1 MSSISIYK
9 TCATCGN
16 RKHISEFNRQPHKL
30 GYEPNCKVCQ
40 KAELLNPRNDVDF
53 VKREKELIDTST
65 PLTSSFP
72 EKTDTN
78 KTINKVFHK
87 AESDDIVNVKT
98 EKELIDTSTPLL
110 SPFPEKTDPNKTISK
125 IFQKEDSHN
134 INDDVEHVKTEK
146 ELIDTSTPL
155 TSPFP
160 EKTTNKT
167 TRKIR
172 V

>member
-16 RKHISEFNRQPHKL
+16 RKLTSEFNRQPHKL

-53 VKREKELIDTST
+53 VKTEKELIDTST
-65 PLTSSFP
+65 QLISPFP

-87 AESDDIVNVKT
+87 AESDDIANVKT
-98 EKELIDTSTPLL
+98 EKELIDTSTPLIV
-110 SPFPEKTDPNKTISK
+110 PFPEKTDTNKVVNK
-125 IFQKEDSHN
+125 VFQKIDT
-134 INDDVEHVKTEK
+134 DDTENVKTEK

-155 TSPFP
+155 ISPFP
-160 EKTTNKT
+160 EKTTNKV
-167 TRKIR
+167 TRKIK